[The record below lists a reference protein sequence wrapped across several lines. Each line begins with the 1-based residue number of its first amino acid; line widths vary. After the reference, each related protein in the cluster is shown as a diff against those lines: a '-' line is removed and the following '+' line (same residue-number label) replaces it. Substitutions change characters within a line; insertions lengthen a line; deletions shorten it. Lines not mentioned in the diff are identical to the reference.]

1 MKMCLFVKSPLEVE
15 KVETATTAQNTA
27 MAQKISRFEKQDNT
41 RKSEDNTAAK
51 NKPTLCTEVEKM
63 LKKKYENRKQEKR
76 SQDVRMTSTSL
87 PSEVKTDT
95 RRKQPLLKNDS
106 PKLIVRMK
114 PQKNANHAS
123 MKKLNF
129 KKQSYK
135 AWKAPATKF

>member
-1 MKMCLFVKSPLEVE
+1 
-15 KVETATTAQNTA
+15 
-27 MAQKISRFEKQDNT
+27 
-41 RKSEDNTAAK
+41 
-51 NKPTLCTEVEKM
+51 M

-114 PQKNANHAS
+114 HQKNANHAS